1 MLGVWNRHR
10 VTKLFED
17 VCFMLTAN
25 MLLHLP
31 PPPHP
36 TFLLILSMELSS
48 FFHNLHLSSS
58 QSLLPSQTLPPI
70 TDFLSELQK
79 KLASAPSDSETLH
92 LIGRVEN
99 LFRTA
104 DPDWLFFSPSAEW
117 AELQAVAKTLVNA
130 AALPLCED
138 DCSSLPAAA
147 YQSIPCRAVAVCS
160 ALSALLGAVGNRA
173 AQTGLPLTLAP
184 TVLVFAVT
192 HLQVRVNPE
201 HPTFHIKSFILKSH
215 LSCSSQ
221 DQLWTN
227 SDSRA
232 AARNL
237 QEVLLRAGGWRDP
250 AQLLT
255 GGNNGILGRILDIL
269 QPQMTKLVWVFL
281 Q

>member
-1 MLGVWNRHR
+1 
-10 VTKLFED
+10 
-17 VCFMLTAN
+17 MLTAN

-31 PPPHP
+31 PHPHP

-58 QSLLPSQTLPPI
+58 QTLLPSQTLPPI

-79 KLASAPSDSETLH
+79 KLVSASSDSETLH
-92 LIGRVEN
+92 LIGQVEN
-99 LFRTA
+99 LFQTA
-104 DPDWLFFSPSAEW
+104 DPDWLFFSPSEW
-117 AELQAVAKTLVNA
+117 AELQAEYTAVVRTLVNA

-138 DCSSLPAAA
+138 DCGSLPAAA

-160 ALSALLGAVGNRA
+160 ALTALLGTVGNRG

-184 TVLVFAVT
+184 AVLVFAVT
-192 HLQVRVNPE
+192 HFQVRVKPE
-201 HPTFHIKSFILKSH
+201 HPISFHIKSFILKSH

-232 AARNL
+232 AARNV
-237 QEVLLRAGGWRDP
+237 QEVLLRAGGWRDT
-250 AQLLT
+250 AQLLM
-255 GGNNGILGRILDIL
+255 GDNNGILGRILDIL